1 MHPRQTRSRPLVL
14 LKYPGYKLF
23 LNNINSPGLFRFSSL
38 LPNNVPPLSTDAVT
52 CCCQKPIRF
61 ERINGMVLKPFFV
74 EFWHELKAPFGPVA
88 AVEVHAPSCW
98 SSKFLLEL
106 FLKDLGKHGIISLV
120 NTYLLSLLGYATTGS
135 VISLFL
141 SSKKA
146 LSASFGRGPPL

>member
-98 SSKFLLEL
+98 SSKFFLEL

-120 NTYLLSLLGYATTGS
+120 NTYYINGCEYPFNTINTLHH
-135 VISLFL
+135 LFQVNTL
-141 SSKKA
+141 
-146 LSASFGRGPPL
+146 